1 MGTRGF
7 EEGKMKLKQL
17 IRILETKVWRLLEG
31 VKPGGCQ
38 WPELFR
44 VERKQASAVL
54 VTEPR
59 HIRENK
65 SVFNSS

>member
-1 MGTRGF
+1 
-7 EEGKMKLKQL
+7 MKLKRL
-17 IRILETKVWRLLEG
+17 IGMLETKVWRFLER

-38 WPELFR
+38 WQELFR
-44 VERKQASAVL
+44 VERKQASEVL
-54 VTEPR
+54 VTEPK